1 MIILLK
7 REYVNYMYRYLPLTG
22 YRADLT
28 KLILIHN
35 NLEVQYEYFYITEPA
50 NILLKTNNMK
60 AIKEMATE
68 FKTEIIIFSSYMII
82 LNVLLIISKIGL

>member
-1 MIILLK
+1 MK
-7 REYVNYMYRYLPLTG
+7 SKYFTTMQRYLPLTG
-22 YRADLT
+22 YRADLS

-35 NLEVQYEYFYITEPA
+35 NFEVQYEYFYITEPA